1 MPNNRIALFLPSLEG
16 GGAERVMV
24 NLAEGF
30 AAEGR
35 QVDLVLVKAKGA
47 YLSKVP
53 EQVRI
58 IDLKCSRVVTS
69 LFRLAGY
76 LRKEKPAVLLSAMD
90 HANVIAILAKRFA
103 GVSTRIAVS
112 VHSTLSVEVEK
123 AKSWR
128 GKIMPWFINKTYPK
142 AETVIAVST
151 GVAEDLSETTRL
163 HLSTIKVIYNPVVT
177 PELEKKKYQ
186 APGHSWF
193 KENHAPVLLAVGRL
207 SEQKDFTN
215 LIQAFAIIR
224 QQRECRLLILGEG
237 EQRKQ
242 LETLVDSL
250 GLQNDVQMP
259 GFVENPYAFMS
270 KADVFVLSSAW
281 EGLVTVMIEALA
293 CGTPVVS
300 TDCPSGSSEILE
312 AGKYGRLVPV
322 GDSQALAAAVIATLD
337 EEADAERL
345 IARANDFTQDASVK
359 QYLAVLDGEEK

>member
-1 MPNNRIALFLPSLEG
+1 MPNNQIALFLPSLEG
-16 GGAERVMV
+16 GGAERVMI

-35 QVDLVLVKAKGA
+35 QVDLVLVKAEGA
-47 YLSKVP
+47 YLDKVP

-58 IDLKCSRVVTS
+58 IDLKCTRVVTS
-69 LFRLAGY
+69 LFQLAGY
-76 LRKEKPAVLLSAMD
+76 LRKEKPVSLLSAMD
-90 HANVIAILAKRFA
+90 HANVIAILAKQFA
-103 GVSTRIAVS
+103 GVTTRVAVS

-142 AETVIAVST
+142 ADAIIAVST
-151 GVAEDLSETTRL
+151 GVAEDLSQITRL
-163 HLSTIKVIYNPVVT
+163 HLSAIKVIYNPVVT
-177 PELEKKKYQ
+177 PELEKKRHQ
-186 APGHSWF
+186 ALDHPWF
-193 KENHAPVLLAVGRL
+193 KENQVPVLLAVGRL

-215 LIQAFAIIR
+215 LIKGFAIIR
-224 QQRECRLLILGEG
+224 KQRECRLLILGEG

-242 LETLVDSL
+242 LETLIDRL
-250 GLQNDVQMP
+250 ELNEEVQMP

-270 KADVFVLSSAW
+270 KADIFVLSSAW

-293 CGTPVVS
+293 CGTPIVS

-337 EEADAERL
+337 EEADTERL
-345 IARANDFTQDASVK
+345 IVRANDFTQDTSVK
-359 QYLAVLDGEEK
+359 QYLAILEGKEK